1 MSRTYEQ
8 YPEIQS
14 FLNYLQFE
22 KRYSLHTLEA
32 YRNDLEQFFSFLI
45 DQFDAPA
52 IPSILATFIRT
63 WLASLKSE
71 EISAKTINRKASSL
85 KSFFKY
91 QMRLGTINASPMV
104 TVSSPKI
111 NKRLPEFVLEDNLET
126 LFNHV
131 EFSDDWKGK
140 TENLVLQLFYATGI
154 RLSELINIKDGDV
167 DYSKSQVKVLGK
179 GGKERIIPISKDLLE
194 KLKEY
199 VSQKKVVIAGVPNL
213 FINEKGKR
221 LQQRNVYAF
230 VHHYLSLVTTIKK
243 KSPHI
248 LRHSFATHLMNNGAE
263 LNSVKELLGHA
274 SLASTQV
281 YTHNSIDKLKEV
293 FKKAHPKA

>member
-1 MSRTYEQ
+1 MSITYKK
-8 YPEIQS
+8 YPEIQA
-14 FLNYLQFE
+14 FLDYLQYE

-32 YRNDLEQFFSFLI
+32 YRNDLEQFFSFLVN
-45 DQFDAPA
+45 QFDAPT
-52 IPSILATFIRT
+52 IPTILATFIRT

-71 EISAKTINRKASSL
+71 GISAKTINRKASSL

-91 QMRLGTINASPMV
+91 QMRLGTVAASPMV

-140 TENLVLQLFYATGI
+140 TESLVLQLFYATGI
-154 RLSELINIKDGDV
+154 RLSELINIKEGDI
-167 DYSKSQVKVLGK
+167 DYSKSQIKVLGK
-179 GGKERIIPISKDLLE
+179 GGKERIIPIPNELLV
-194 KLKEY
+194 KLKGY
-199 VSQKKVVIAGVPNL
+199 VSQKEVVVADVNNL

-230 VHHYLSLVTTIKK
+230 VHYYLSLVTTIKK

-281 YTHNSIDKLKEV
+281 YTHNSIDKLKDI

>member
-1 MSRTYEQ
+1 MSRTYEK
-8 YPEIQS
+8 YPEIQA
-14 FLNYLQFE
+14 FLDYLQYE

-32 YRNDLEQFFSFLI
+32 YRNDLEQFFSFLVN
-45 DQFDAPA
+45 QFDAPT
-52 IPSILATFIRT
+52 IPTILATFIRT

-71 EISAKTINRKASSL
+71 GISAKTINRKASSL

-91 QMRLGTINASPMV
+91 QMRLGTVAASPMV

-140 TENLVLQLFYATGI
+140 TESLVLQLFYATGI
-154 RLSELINIKDGDV
+154 RLSELINIKEGDI
-167 DYSKSQVKVLGK
+167 DYSKSQIKVLGK
-179 GGKERIIPISKDLLE
+179 GGKERIIPIPNELLV
-194 KLKEY
+194 KLKGY
-199 VSQKKVVIAGVPNL
+199 VSQKEVVVADVNNL

-230 VHHYLSLVTTIKK
+230 VHYYLSLVTTIKK

-281 YTHNSIDKLKEV
+281 YTHNSIDKLKDI

>member
-1 MSRTYEQ
+1 MSRTHEQ
-8 YPEIQS
+8 YPEIQT

-22 KRYSLHTLEA
+22 KRYSPHTLEA
-32 YRNDLEQFFSFLI
+32 YQNDLEQFFTFLI
-45 DQFDAPA
+45 HQFDAPS
-52 IPSILATFIRT
+52 IPTIIATFIRT

-71 EISAKTINRKASSL
+71 NISAKTINRKASSL

-91 QMRLGTINASPMV
+91 QMRLGTIVASPMV
-104 TVSSPKI
+104 TVSSPKVS
-111 NKRLPEFVLEDNLET
+111 KRLPEFVLEDNLDT
-126 LFNHV
+126 LCNHV
-131 EFSDDWKGK
+131 EFTEDWKGK

-154 RLSELINIKDGDV
+154 RLSELINIKEGDV
-167 DYSKSQVKVLGK
+167 DYAKCQVKVMGK
-179 GGKERIIPISKDLLE
+179 GGKERIIPLSKELLG

-199 VSQKKVVIAGVPNL
+199 VSEKKVVVAGVNNL

-230 VHHYLSLVTTIKK
+230 VHYYLSLVTTIKK

-281 YTHNSIDKLKEV
+281 YTHNSIDKLKDI

>member
-91 QMRLGTINASPMV
+91 HMRLGTINASPMV

-154 RLSELINIKDGDV
+154 RLSELINIKEGDV

>member
-1 MSRTYEQ
+1 MSRTYEK

-32 YRNDLEQFFSFLI
+32 YRNDLEQFFSFVI
-45 DQFDAPA
+45 DQFDSPSIPA
-52 IPSILATFIRT
+52 ILATFIRT

-71 EISAKTINRKASSL
+71 GISAKTINRKASSL

-91 QMRLGTINASPMV
+91 QMRLGTVAVSPMV

-126 LFNHV
+126 LFKHV

-140 TENLVLQLFYATGI
+140 TESLVLQLFYATGI
-154 RLSELINIKDGDV
+154 RLSELINIKEGDI
-167 DYSKSQVKVLGK
+167 DYSKSQIKVLGK
-179 GGKERIIPISKDLLE
+179 GGKERIIPIPNELLV
-194 KLKEY
+194 KLKGY
-199 VSQKKVVIAGVPNL
+199 VSQKEVVVADVNNL

-230 VHHYLSLVTTIKK
+230 VHYYLSLVTTIKK

-281 YTHNSIDKLKEV
+281 YTHNSIDKLKDI